1 MCESVRYI
9 LMWQVLEC
17 HAVCFD
23 TLVTPLPGKLLPPG
37 SSTNIAKNVVLPTKV
52 HGVTSQMTI
61 FTQNINRDTVYGH
74 GATKDKRREAAE
86 TRTLEPLAQ
95 FRKQGQQTNVGW
107 TDAQDQARNVS
118 RTNLVLMQPV
128 RGHQCRNHAVHKRK
142 KNIRSVALVFKSWTQ
157 NESKFCTL
165 V

>member
-1 MCESVRYI
+1 M
-9 LMWQVLEC
+9 
-17 HAVCFD
+17 CFD

-37 SSTNIAKNVVLPTKV
+37 SSTNIARNMVLPTKV

-61 FTQNINRDTVYGH
+61 FTQNINRDTVHGH
-74 GATKDKRREAAE
+74 GATKDKRGEAAE

-95 FRKQGQQTNVGW
+95 LESKANRQNVGW

-128 RGHQCRNHAVHKRK
+128 RGHQCRNRVVHKK
-142 KNIRSVALVFKSWTQ
+142 KKLSDPWHWC
-157 NESKFCTL
+157 SK
-165 V
+165 VER